1 MSAARG
7 RPERLRGAPSAR
19 RRHRGSGF
27 ALAAGLACALIACGG
42 SETPPPDTPAP
53 TPPAAEEPADEGLIP
68 PEDLEAVSLYFERKR
83 NAMTHCFT
91 EAIEAG
97 EIPGNVRQA
106 FITVTVTVAPG
117 GRAEHVAFSE
127 VAAKSQLLESCARER
142 IQSWSLPEVSQTFEY
157 SHRYGFNAL

>member
-7 RPERLRGAPSAR
+7 RSKRPSGAASAR
-19 RRHRGSGF
+19 CRHRGFGLV
-27 ALAAGLACALIACGG
+27 LAVGLAGALIACGG
-42 SETPPPDTPAP
+42 SDAPPPQEPAP
-53 TPPAAEEPADEGLIP
+53 APPAAEEPVDEGLIP

-117 GRAEHVAFSE
+117 GRAQDVVFNE